1 MTDVEAPAALYER
14 RGNVALITINRPDA
28 RNAVNGAVSTAVG
41 DALQQAQDDADV
53 WAVVITGAGDK
64 SFCAGADLKAI
75 SRRENLFHPQHP
87 EWGFAGYVR
96 HFIDKPTIAAVN
108 GTAFGGGTELALAS
122 DLVVAQ
128 ESAKF
133 GLPEVKRG
141 LIAAAGG
148 VFRIVEQLPRKVAMQ
163 LLFTGEPITAA
174 EALEWGLINQVVPDG
189 TVVEAAL
196 ALAERI
202 TVNAP
207 LAVQASKRVA
217 AGVDDGTITADEA
230 RLVAHH
236 ARDRRADEVGGRQ
249 GRAPGVRREASA
261 GLEGAL
267 NRSRLAGRDLFCPE
281 HAFHERRIAV
291 GPRRQGFPIAHRENL
306 DVLTC
311 FSVDRR
317 FAQYDDGVAVG
328 EEAVRFH
335 HGCLLAESHQ
345 QLADLAFAMISAA
358 DRAAARLSPLDVVV
372 VEAQH
377 RIQIAA
383 AEGFV
388 ALLDH
393 VDVPLGLFRH
403 ASAPFAFGYRCS
415 MRRDIRAASK

>member
-1 MTDVEAPAALYER
+1 MTDVETPAALSER
-14 RGNVALITINRPDA
+14 RGNVLLITINRPDA

-41 DALQQAQDDADV
+41 DLLQQAQDDADV

-141 LIAAAGG
+141 LVAAAGG
-148 VFRIVEQLPRKVAMQ
+148 VFRIVDQLPRKVAMH

-174 EALEWGLINQVVPDG
+174 EALEWGLINEVVPDG
-189 TVVEAAL
+189 TVVDAAL
-196 ALAERI
+196 ALAQRI

-217 AGVDDGTITADEA
+217 VGVDDGVITADEIGWT
-230 RLVAHH
+230 RTMK
-236 ARDRRADEVGGRQ
+236 EI
-249 GRAPGVRREASA
+249 
-261 GLEGAL
+261 GAL
-267 NRSRLAGRDLFCPE
+267 MKSEDAKE
-281 HAFHERRIAV
+281 
-291 GPRRQGFPIAHRENL
+291 GP
-306 DVLTC
+306 
-311 FSVDRR
+311 
-317 FAQYDDGVAVG
+317 
-328 EEAVRFH
+328 
-335 HGCLLAESHQ
+335 
-345 QLADLAFAMISAA
+345 LAFAEK
-358 DRAAARLSPLDVVV
+358 RQPVWKAR
-372 VEAQH
+372 
-377 RIQIAA
+377 
-383 AEGFV
+383 
-388 ALLDH
+388 
-393 VDVPLGLFRH
+393 
-403 ASAPFAFGYRCS
+403 
-415 MRRDIRAASK
+415 